1 MTHYQKRAA
10 ALRGCLD
17 THYNCAQAV
26 LIPFAEEMGLTT
38 EQAAAVAAHFGS
50 GMRMGATCGAV
61 TGALMALGIL
71 GKKEPA
77 ARALLHEFR
86 QSEGALD
93 CAHLLAIGREKEI
106 EKSDHCMA
114 MILHAVELVEKY
126 RQD

>member
-1 MTHYQKRAA
+1 MTCYQERAA
-10 ALRGCLD
+10 ALRND
-17 THYNCAQAV
+17 PNTHYNCAQAV
-26 LIPFAEEMGLTT
+26 LVPFAEEMGLTT

-71 GKKEPA
+71 GRKEPA

-86 QSEGALD
+86 QGEGAVD
-93 CAHLLAIGREKEI
+93 CAHLLAVGREKGV
-106 EKSDHCMA
+106 EKSDHCAA

-126 RQD
+126 KD

>member
-1 MTHYQKRAA
+1 MTHYQERAA
-10 ALRGCLD
+10 QLRANCD

-26 LIPFAEEMGLTT
+26 FIPFAEEMGMTT
-38 EQAAAVAAHFGS
+38 EQAASIAAHFGS

-71 GKKEPA
+71 NKKEPA

-86 QSEGALD
+86 QSEGAVD
-93 CAHLLAIGREKEI
+93 CAHLLAIGKEKGV
-106 EKSDHCMA
+106 EKSDHCAA

-126 RQD
+126 KD